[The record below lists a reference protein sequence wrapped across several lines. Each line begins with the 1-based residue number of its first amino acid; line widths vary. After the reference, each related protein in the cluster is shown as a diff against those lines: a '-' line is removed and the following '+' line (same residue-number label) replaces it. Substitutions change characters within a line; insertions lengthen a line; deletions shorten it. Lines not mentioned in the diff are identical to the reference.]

1 MFILLL
7 ILIFL
12 VMNFILGLKI
22 FIYLKEKSRKL
33 FDIQTQLD
41 NLDFALRGLM
51 TDVSD
56 NLDIFVSFLETLDDS
71 EVEED

>member
-22 FIYLKEKSRKL
+22 FSYLKEKSRKL

-51 TDVSD
+51 TEVSD